1 MTTLLNRVL
10 RKLHILSQPF
20 DEDDMINAS
29 IEDKE
34 RHHRSLVGQLASTL
48 IRRESLNDELRE
60 SIKIA
65 REQTNSFA
73 DFETLTIRRKD
84 QRNV

>member
-1 MTTLLNRVL
+1 MSYLRRVL
-10 RKLHILSQPF
+10 QALHIVRQPF

-48 IRRESLNDELRE
+48 MRRESLNDELRA

-65 REQTNSFA
+65 REQTTSFA
-73 DFETLTIRRKD
+73 DFERLTIRRKD
-84 QRNV
+84 HGNV